1 MSVFQRNTPRRENTA
16 DNNKAST
23 VLLKP
28 PIQIFFIV
36 PAVIFACT
44 FTDTRLLY
52 LLFGIWVCILV
63 TYGLSILIL
72 SLLPS
77 YLLELHP
84 QLISHMKKFLNIAS
98 ILFYGG
104 ILGFL
109 YLWLYAESKMPG
121 SELLRE
127 LGK

>member
-1 MSVFQRNTPRRENTA
+1 MSGFQRNTPRRENTA

-36 PAVIFACT
+36 PAVIFAGT
-44 FTDTRLLY
+44 FADSRLLY

-63 TYGLSILIL
+63 GYGLSILIL

-84 QLISHMKKFLNIAS
+84 RLISHMKKIMNTAS

-104 ILGFL
+104 ISGFL
-109 YLWLYAESKMPG
+109 YLWLYIELKMPG

-127 LGK
+127 LEK